1 MTKRPKIELSRTPE
15 TPTLQPVTPAA
26 PAKRN
31 PDIVR
36 SSVYFPRA
44 VHKALRKLAAE
55 RGNHQHDLIKE
66 WIDAGLRQNLGKG
79 WQELA
84 AEE

>member
-1 MTKRPKIELSRTPE
+1 MTKRPKIKLSTGSRAE
-15 TPTLQPVTPAA
+15 QPVA
-26 PAKRN
+26 PAIPEK
-31 PDIVR
+31 PKAEIVR
-36 SSVYFPRA
+36 ASVYFPRA

-66 WIDAGLRQNLGKG
+66 WIDAGLRESIGKG

-84 AEE
+84 TEE

>member
-1 MTKRPKIELSRTPE
+1 MNKRPKIKLTEPE
-15 TPTLQPVTPAA
+15 ETRAMQSESA
-26 PAKRN
+26 PRKKN

-36 SSVYFPRA
+36 TSVYFPRA

-66 WIDAGLRQNLGKG
+66 WIDAGLRESIGKG

-84 AEE
+84 TEE

>member
-1 MTKRPKIELSRTPE
+1 MTKRPKIKLSTESRTE
-15 TPTLQPVTPAA
+15 QPAA
-26 PAKRN
+26 PAIPGK
-31 PDIVR
+31 PKADIVR

-55 RGNHQHDLIKE
+55 RDSHQHDLIKE
-66 WIDAGLRQNLGKG
+66 WIDAGLRESIGKG

-84 AEE
+84 TEE

>member
-1 MTKRPKIELSRTPE
+1 MTKRPKIKLSTESRTEQPAVPAIPE
-15 TPTLQPVTPAA
+15 KPKA
-26 PAKRN
+26 
-31 PDIVR
+31 DIVR

-66 WIDAGLRQNLGKG
+66 WIDAGLRESIGKG

-84 AEE
+84 TEE